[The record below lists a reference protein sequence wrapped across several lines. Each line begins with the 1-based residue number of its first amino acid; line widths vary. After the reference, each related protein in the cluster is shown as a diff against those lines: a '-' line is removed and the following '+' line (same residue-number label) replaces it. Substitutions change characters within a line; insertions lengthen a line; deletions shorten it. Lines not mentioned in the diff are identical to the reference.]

1 VTVLDA
7 ARQDQSLHGFVV
19 LVVDD
24 DSAAIEVVS
33 DLVAD
38 DFGCLALGAD
48 SAIAFRMPTR
58 PSTAVAWEQSH

>member
-48 SAIAFRMPTR
+48 SA
-58 PSTAVAWEQSH
+58 

>member
-1 VTVLDA
+1 VLDA

-33 DLVAD
+33 D
-38 DFGCLALGAD
+38 FGCRRLRL
-48 SAIAFRMPTR
+48 SCPWCRFRL
-58 PSTAVAWEQSH
+58 

>member
-1 VTVLDA
+1 MTVLDA

-38 DFGCLALGAD
+38 DFGCLALRAD
-48 SAIAFRMPTR
+48 SALGVPNADA
-58 PSTAVAWEQSH
+58 SA